1 MMPLDSHLNA
11 DHEYGLMW
19 HVAITSDLDVND
31 PVQKKQKFKM
41 GTPEEVSDS
50 MDRTWAVFPTP
61 ERIVQDILRFPV
73 ALERIRDEKGA
84 VVPEMDNRKG
94 RRKISKLPYHPE
106 CADAMAERE
115 IKWEKLE
122 AEAVASATSA

>member
-1 MMPLDSHLNA
+1 MTLQK
-11 DHEYGLMW
+11 
-19 HVAITSDLDVND
+19 
-31 PVQKKQKFKM
+31 VQVQKKKQKFKM

-94 RRKISKLPYHPE
+94 RRKINKLPYHPD